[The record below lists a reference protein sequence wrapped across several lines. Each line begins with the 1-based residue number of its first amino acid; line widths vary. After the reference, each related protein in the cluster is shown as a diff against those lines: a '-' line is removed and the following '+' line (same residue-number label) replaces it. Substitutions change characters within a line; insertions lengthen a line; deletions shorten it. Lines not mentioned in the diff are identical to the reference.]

1 MNIIQWN
8 ARGIKNKR
16 PDILF
21 APIFQKASILI
32 IQETWLHPNDIFTI
46 PNKNIFRI
54 DREIKRGGG
63 LMIVLNKDISAIK
76 IFSEISEDLEILI
89 VRVQIDLNPITI
101 FNIYIPPGNFQDS
114 NLSKIASYIDN
125 HNLIL
130 GDFNASH
137 EIWGSKNSSAS
148 GKKIFDWIIEND
160 LILLND
166 KSPTYLHSS
175 GIFTSIDLSL
185 ASIDLNYDL
194 SWSTNTDNFGS
205 DHFPIIINYKRANR
219 SVTTNC
225 KQNTNWNKFI
235 NIIQQN
241 INLNENINI
250 DIIKEIKK
258 AQILSQG
265 TEKNLISSRAPW
277 WTAAC
282 GHLRAKKRK
291 LLNKARKNFKEEDWI
306 KYKAVS
312 AKLKRTIKACK
323 ENFWH
328 KTCEK
333 ISSPKVLF
341 KIIRIIKNRTNSNY
355 SSFNIIENNGTILTN
370 EQSQANCF
378 LQYYAKRNNDSIPNI
393 SIPDNSQDINKP
405 FSLKELEIAI
415 SHQKNSSPGH
425 DKISLQSINHL
436 PIKAI
441 YLLLKSFNDSWFSSQ
456 IPKDWTH
463 ALILPF
469 IKPHKNPKE
478 VSSYRP
484 ISLTSVIAK
493 LLERMILHRMLDFSF
508 QNKIFHVNHHG
519 FYPHRS
525 SINTL
530 LQLQHDIILARERK
544 EYFILV
550 ALDIK
555 AAYDSVWPNGLISKL
570 NKVGYSGRLLR
581 WIQNF
586 LHQRTIQIKWRN
598 IFSKIVTNNYGVP
611 QGSILSPFLFMIY
624 MSDIFEIQHDSHL
637 LVYADDIFLYN
648 SGTNWNKT
656 IGEMQESLNKISVWC
671 KKWKLSTS
679 PEKSSLLNFS
689 RKRSTIPPLLKI
701 CDKPIPEVKSL
712 KILGIIFDPN
722 TTWKNH
728 INYLRQKGFKYLNA
742 IKALSSPKIGTRS
755 DHLLNII
762 NATIRSIFD
771 YGSQLFSFS
780 SNSNRQKLE
789 PIYNAALRLAL
800 GLPRNTPLDLL
811 RAESMN
817 GNINSRHNFLC
828 QKFIT
833 KQIALKDWSPNARLF
848 WNIDSNF
855 YKYREKEISI
865 FQKTINLL
873 QELCISKVD
882 ILQWIPP
889 PPIYDNRKINI
900 YTHELPFQNKDLP
913 DDIVQNMFND
923 YIQPKFNNNII
934 IATDGSKN
942 TNQTS
947 IGILIPK
954 KKNSTKF
961 HTERHDFNI
970 HS

>member
-1 MNIIQWN
+1 MGSS
-8 ARGIKNKR
+8 ARWVFISTW
-16 PDILF
+16 LE
-21 APIFQKASILI
+21 LI
-32 IQETWLHPNDIFTI
+32 IRSPRIRSLDYYRPPAKAQRFYVDMMWKFAECDANSAVGSITGSW
-46 PNKNIFRI
+46 FRSA
-54 DREIKRGGG
+54 KR
-63 LMIVLNKDISAIK
+63 LINTPCVA
-76 IFSEISEDLEILI
+76 LE
-89 VRVQIDLNPITI
+89 
-101 FNIYIPPGNFQDS
+101 
-114 NLSKIASYIDN
+114 
-125 HNLIL
+125 
-130 GDFNASH
+130 
-137 EIWGSKNSSAS
+137 
-148 GKKIFDWIIEND
+148 
-160 LILLND
+160 
-166 KSPTYLHSS
+166 
-175 GIFTSIDLSL
+175 DLSL

-205 DHFPIIINYKRANR
+205 DHFPIIINYKRA
-219 SVTTNC
+219 
-225 KQNTNWNKFI
+225 
-235 NIIQQN
+235 
-241 INLNENINI
+241 
-250 DIIKEIKK
+250 
-258 AQILSQG
+258 
-265 TEKNLISSRAPW
+265 
-277 WTAAC
+277 
-282 GHLRAKKRK
+282 
-291 LLNKARKNFKEEDWI
+291 
-306 KYKAVS
+306 
-312 AKLKRTIKACK
+312 
-323 ENFWH
+323 
-328 KTCEK
+328 
-333 ISSPKVLF
+333 
-341 KIIRIIKNRTNSNY
+341 
-355 SSFNIIENNGTILTN
+355 
-370 EQSQANCF
+370 
-378 LQYYAKRNNDSIPNI
+378 
-393 SIPDNSQDINKP
+393 NSQDINKP

-598 IFSKIVTNNYGVP
+598 MFSKIVTNNYGVP

-624 MSDIFEIQHDSHL
+624 VSDIFEIQHDSHL

-648 SGTNWNKT
+648 SGTNWNET

-671 KKWKLSTS
+671 KNGNYPPLQKKQSTQLFQ
-679 PEKSSLLNFS
+679 K
-689 RKRSTIPPLLKI
+689 KRSTIPPLLKI

-848 WNIDSNF
+848 WNINSIF

-913 DDIVQNMFND
+913 DDIVQYMFND

-954 KKNSTKF
+954 KKIRQNFILKDMISIFTAEAIAIWTALKIGF
-961 HTERHDFNI
+961 LKQKTI
-970 HS
+970 SS